1 MKRLLLILILTLSFQ
16 SWTKADDIRDFQIE
30 GMSIGDSLLE
40 FFDEKEIK
48 NNFIFVENSRKYYA
62 VLVLSEKNNQYQS
75 AVKKLKDYYG
85 MHIYVD
91 PNDKKYIIKGIEAML
106 DFRNNF
112 SECFNKKEEIEKS
125 IDQLLPNVKKEIK
138 NKPHEYDK
146 SNNSMVYTTYI
157 RINPNSK
164 FYQLKIQCFDWSK
177 EMGFIDHFRLALLTD
192 DVTEDI
198 NNTYK

>member
-1 MKRLLLILILTLSFQ
+1 MKKLLIFSLILINIIFS
-16 SWTKADDIRDFQIE
+16 SKADDIRDFQIE
-30 GMSIGDSLLE
+30 GMSIGDSLLD

-48 NNFIFVENSRKYYA
+48 NNYIFVENSRKYYA
-62 VLVLSEKNNQYQS
+62 VLVLSEKNNQYKS
-75 AVKKLKDYYG
+75 AVKKLNDYYG

-91 PNDKKYIIKGIEAML
+91 PNDKKYIIKGLEAML

-125 IDQLLPNVKKEIK
+125 IDQILPNAKKVIK
-138 NKPHEYDK
+138 NAAHEYDK

-164 FYQLKIQCFDWSK
+164 YYQLKIQCFDWSK
-177 EMGFIDHFRLALLTD
+177 EMGFIDHFRLSLLND

-198 NNTYK
+198 NKSYK